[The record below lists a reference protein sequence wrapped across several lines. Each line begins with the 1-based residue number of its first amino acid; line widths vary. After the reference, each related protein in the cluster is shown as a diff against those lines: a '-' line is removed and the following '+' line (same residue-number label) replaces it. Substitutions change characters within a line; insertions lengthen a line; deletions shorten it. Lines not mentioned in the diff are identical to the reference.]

1 VLDAAT
7 ELFLRDGYGVTSLE
21 AVAAVAGVSKR
32 TLYARFSGKAALL
45 QMVVARLV
53 TNWLPAFD
61 AEVEQGGELRDT
73 LLGSARV
80 MLATALTPQALEL
93 YRLII
98 AEIGRFPELAL
109 VIRNAGAAAGTERL
123 AKVMAAA
130 GVTDPIWAAEQF
142 MALVLSVPQRRGL
155 GLGSP
160 LDTAEQEAWAKRAV
174 DLFLDGLRIG
184 DRAPEAEDG

>member
-1 VLDAAT
+1 
-7 ELFLRDGYGVTSLE
+7 LRDGYGTTSLE
-21 AVAAVAGVSKR
+21 AVASAAGVSKR

-45 QMVVARLV
+45 QVVVARLV

-61 AEVEQGGELRDT
+61 AEIGQGGGLRDT

-80 MLATALTPQALEL
+80 MLATALTPQALGL

-98 AEIGRFPELAL
+98 AEVGRFPELAA
-109 VIRNAGAAAGTERL
+109 VIRDAGAGAGTERL
-123 AKVMAAA
+123 ANVMAAA
-130 GVTDPIWAAEQF
+130 GVTDPVWAAEQF

-160 LDTAEQEAWAKRAV
+160 LDTVGQEVWAKRAV
-174 DLFLDGLRIG
+174 DLFLQGLPVGDGRGQRPMTPDLPSQSY
-184 DRAPEAEDG
+184 A